1 MKEVVRDVGPAL
13 TGPQGG
19 ENAGCLPGTVCS
31 ISKRCCLWKC
41 RNVWRKRKK
50 KKNTSMRPIPTTP
63 GDTGQRCF
71 PSGPSLGRTR
81 ALGATSM
88 CFP

>member
-1 MKEVVRDVGPAL
+1 MPTGNCLLHQQTVLPVEMPKCLEKKE
-13 TGPQGG
+13 
-19 ENAGCLPGTVCS
+19 
-31 ISKRCCLWKC
+31 
-41 RNVWRKRKK
+41 K